1 MIENTSEEKLFCV
14 FHPDRETLLRCSR
27 CNRPICTSCARQT
40 PTGYR
45 CKECINAQQKV
56 FETALWTDYLVASV
70 IAVILA
76 FIGSLAASFIRFFVI
91 LIAPI
96 FGFLISEAVR
106 WGVRKRRSKWLFLVS
121 ASATVVGSLPL
132 FLSPLLSFLS
142 GLFIHANIGSITA
155 LLPLIWQGLYT
166 FLVASTV
173 YYRLSGI
180 QMNR

>member
-1 MIENTSEEKLFCV
+1 MTENTVDKLFCT
-14 FHPDRETLLRCSR
+14 FHPDRETLLRCNR
-27 CNRPICTSCARQT
+27 CNRPICTSCARLT

-45 CKECINAQQKV
+45 CKDCVSNQQKV
-56 FETALWTDYLVASV
+56 FETAVWSDYLVAAV

-76 FIGSLAASFIRFFVI
+76 FVGSLAASFITFFVI

-106 WGVRKRRSKWLFLVS
+106 WGVHKRRSKLLFQV
-121 ASATVVGSLPL
+121 ATGATVLGSLPL
-132 FLSPLLSFLS
+132 MLSPILVIL
-142 GLFIHANIGSITA
+142 AGSITHSNFGSLAA
-155 LLPLIWQGLYT
+155 LLPLLWQGLYT

-180 QMNR
+180 QMKR